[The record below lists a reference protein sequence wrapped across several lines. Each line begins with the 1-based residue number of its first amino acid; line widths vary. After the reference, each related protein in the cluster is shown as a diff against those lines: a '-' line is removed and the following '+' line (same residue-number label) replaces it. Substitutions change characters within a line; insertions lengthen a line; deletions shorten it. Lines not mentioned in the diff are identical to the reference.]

1 MFRRARADDIS
12 AKEGEKHLVSN
23 SAKLAEEQLNKRL
36 DSEIEQLMNSFGEIL
51 AISKI
56 QNSEGTAIARQRLG
70 ASAGMD
76 DDDHPGWR
84 GQSDS
89 QSKDKYSV
97 AQEAYSAQTR
107 VATMVR
113 TIEGL
118 LGMVTDIKR
127 AYLVNDATALTEMA
141 TRRRGKLDERR
152 HITEQRVEELN
163 SALDLAV
170 RDLEKVY
177 YSSKYIG

>member
-1 MFRRARADDIS
+1 MFRRARADDVT

-23 SAKLAEEQLNKRL
+23 SAKLAEEQLNKKL
-36 DSEIEQLMNSFGEIL
+36 DSEIDQLMNSFGEIL

-56 QNSEGTAIARQRLG
+56 QNSEGTAVARQRLG
-70 ASAGMD
+70 ASTSMDD

-84 GQSDS
+84 GQTDS

-141 TRRRGKLDERR
+141 TQRCSKLDERTQ
-152 HITEQRVEELN
+152 ITEQQVEELN

-177 YSSKYIG
+177 YNSKY